1 MVARALARAGS
12 KASKPK
18 FKAERKV
25 RKDVKEKLEKQE
37 AAVKAS
43 DKAKKAGKKPKGA
56 PVEGGRRARSPA
68 VDKPKVD
75 KKDTRVANAGDSLTN
90 ANKKSIKDAPST
102 QALTSLKSKINKE
115 ISSLKNITDAE
126 KKTRK
131 VKLADAIS
139 KRKEEIRKV
148 AADAAK
154 PKKPDTRPAPKKPQ
168 SADERAQA
176 GFGNVRTVGTTQRN
190 KKEGVGMMSSY
201 TSMSRADAIVKA
213 GKDLRSG
220 KITQAEY
227 NRIMKAIDRK
237 DDRENLSQAAKRT
250 GAKKVSLPKPLV
262 GAEPVTGAGRAAMRG
277 MKEGGLA
284 KPSASQAGI
293 KKLPTA
299 VRNKMGYMKKGG
311 AVKPKSTDMRKGGMF
326 Y

>member
-25 RKDVKEKLEKQE
+25 RKDIKEKLEKQE

-43 DKAKKAGKKPKGA
+43 DKAKKAGEKPKGA
-56 PVEGGRRARSPA
+56 PVEGGRKPRSPA
-68 VDKPKVD
+68 VDKPKAD
-75 KKDTRVANAGDSLTN
+75 KKDTRAASAGDNLTG
-90 ANKKSIKDAPST
+90 ANIKAIKDAPTT

-115 ISSLKNITDAE
+115 ISALKNITDQQ
-126 KKTRK
+126 KKKRK
-131 VKLADAIS
+131 IKLAKMIDDT
-139 KRKEEIRKV
+139 KKKLRKV

-176 GFGNVRTVGTTQRN
+176 GFGNVRTIGTTQRN

-250 GAKKVSLPKPLV
+250 GAKKVSLPKPLE

-299 VRNKMGYMKKGG
+299 VRNKMGYMNRGG
-311 AVKPKSTDMRKGGMF
+311 SVKSGSTDMRKGGMF